1 MRLHDRK
8 IRGEFWQDT
17 ELIKSLDIAGRMF
30 FIGLFQM
37 AEDSGCLINDCM
49 LMKMAL
55 FPMDDAITIDQIT
68 AYRDKLLLIKKL
80 VAYQANGKNC
90 LFIRNFHKHQ
100 TLKNCPPPSVPLPPW
115 VEFEPY
121 EKNPRQGK
129 YVVNDGIL
137 NQFLI
142 GRLRSSYTYLT
153 VNLRRSYGRLT
164 LRLRSSSNQ
173 EPRTITNISLKDN
186 LSENSHV
193 IYESNNS
200 FGELF
205 DSCDSVTASG
215 EPIDSQESGE
225 AEVQQ
230 PKKKRRSKSPSEDA
244 KETAKYLREKLESY
258 GVDHFPRDWLLKN
271 YAIADRL
278 LNNIPKA
285 DLMACIDWAMAE
297 QFWRAKTNDMLSIER
312 AYMQFRRRS
321 SGENDAG
328 NGSAFGAD
336 AEVV

>member
-1 MRLHDRK
+1 MRLHNRQIK
-8 IRGEFWQDT
+8 ATFWNDPDLLQWPRD
-17 ELIKSLDIAGRMF
+17 KRMF
-30 FIGLFQM
+30 YAGLSQI
-37 AEDSGCLINDCM
+37 ADDSGCLEDSPFAFKLILYPSPIDDDITVEILSKWRDEFIEQGKLTPYCAGG
-49 LMKMAL
+49 KQYL
-55 FPMDDAITIDQIT
+55 FM
-68 AYRDKLLLIKKL
+68 
-80 VAYQANGKNC
+80 N
-90 LFIRNFHKHQ
+90 NFHKHQ
-100 TLKNCPPPSVPLPPW
+100 TLDKPTPPGKASIPLPPW
-115 VEFEPY
+115 VQWV
-121 EKNPRQGK
+121 QGETRSGSK
-129 YVVNDGIL
+129 YVVLDMSGTSRDTGETNEGQVEDMAGACR
-137 NQFLI
+137 
-142 GRLRSSYTYLT
+142 GRTGT
-153 VNLRRSYGRLT
+153 GT
-164 LRLRSSSNQ
+164 G
-173 EPRTITNISLKDN
+173 TKT
-186 LSENSHV
+186 
-193 IYESNNS
+193 NNS

-225 AEVQQ
+225 ADVQQ

-244 KETAKYLREKLESY
+244 KETARYLREKLESY